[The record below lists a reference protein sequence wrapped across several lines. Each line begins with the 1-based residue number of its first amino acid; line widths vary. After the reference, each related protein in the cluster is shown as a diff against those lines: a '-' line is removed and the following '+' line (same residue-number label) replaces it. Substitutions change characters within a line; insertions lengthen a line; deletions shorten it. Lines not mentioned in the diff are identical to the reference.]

1 MMAGARLEDYREV
14 APRGSIDLLLK
25 LAERVQGRRFVHV
38 NASRYGSGSSEIL
51 ARLVPLFQDLGVDTG
66 WEVIVGDPAFYAAT
80 QAIETALG
88 GRPASL
94 TEAMLVSYVEA
105 AARNAATLRLQ
116 SDLVMVH
123 DLPALPLV
131 RHRPEGARWVWRC
144 HADLSRAYRRAWHL
158 VRRDLEQYDAVVYS
172 MAKFAQRVRVPML
185 VVHPSIDP
193 LGEKNRELGRS
204 EVREVL
210 DRFGIPRDKPL
221 LIQIA
226 AYTRATEPIRAL
238 TAFRLARK
246 YVPCRL
252 ALAGWGATDNVE
264 GSAVLAELREAVGQD
279 PDVHVLVVPP
289 DAALELNALQRA
301 ATIVLHLP
309 HQEGFGLAVAE
320 AMWKGKPV
328 VGSVAGG
335 IPTQVLTEVT
345 GYTVGSVEGAAF
357 RIRQLLQSPDLI
369 GRLGGAAREYV
380 RRNFLLPRHLGDY
393 LALLA
398 RMTA

>member
-1 MMAGARLEDYREV
+1 MTGPRLEDYRDV
-14 APRGSIDLLLK
+14 APHGAIDLLVK
-25 LAERVQGRRFVHV
+25 LAERLRGRRFVHV

-51 ARLVPLFQDLGVDTG
+51 ARLVPMFQDLGIDVA
-66 WEVIVGDPAFYAAT
+66 WEVIVGDPAFYGAT
-80 QAIETALG
+80 RTIEAALG
-88 GRPASL
+88 GQPVAI

-105 AARNAATLRLQ
+105 AATNAAALRLD

-131 RHRPEGARWVWRC
+131 RHRPERSRWVWRC
-144 HADLSRAYRRAWHL
+144 HADLSRAWRRAWHL
-158 VRRDLEQYDAVVYS
+158 VRRDIEHYDAVVYS
-172 MAKFAQRVRVPML
+172 MPKFAQRVRVPMI

-193 LGEKNRELGRS
+193 LSEKNRELGRT

-221 LIQIA
+221 LLQVA
-226 AYTRATEPIRAL
+226 AYSRATEPKGAL
-238 TAFRLARK
+238 TAFRLVRK

-252 ALAGWGATDNVE
+252 VLAGWGATDNPE
-264 GSAVLAELREAVGQD
+264 GSAVLAELREAAGQD
-279 PDVHVLVVPP
+279 PDVHVLVMPP
-289 DAALELNALQRA
+289 DAARELNALQRA
-301 ATIVLHLP
+301 ATVILHLP
-309 HQEGFGLAVAE
+309 QHEGFGLAVAE

-328 VGSVAGG
+328 VGTVAGG
-335 IPTQVLTEVT
+335 IPTQVLSDVT
-345 GYTVGSVEGAAF
+345 GFTVGSVEGAAF
-357 RIRQLLQSPDLI
+357 RVRQLLQSPDLA

-398 RMTA
+398 QMTT